1 MPDRAP
7 APPAAPA
14 PSLQPTRD
22 PRVTLDDLLEVVLNK
37 GAVLHLDLIIAV
49 ADIPLIG
56 VNVRAAIAGMETM
69 LEYGMLRQWD
79 EATRAWAER
88 SGGRGLGLR
97 DGERLIT
104 KMFGGHR
111 LTGEVYSAWRPGNVH
126 LTDRRLVVLRREPRE
141 ILWEAELAE
150 LESAALETER
160 AVGGEDRTRLR
171 VRLRDGGEALLS
183 AAEPERL
190 HRELLRQ
197 APGARPLAAADGNG
211 RGTAGPDAAEDGH
224 EGHLWYHEPRRGG
237 ALWRGGR
244 GRLDADGL
252 SWKSPVDARPALV
265 LRPGELL
272 GVRLEERDNPTGS
285 PYTLVLDTPGGEVA
299 LAADALPGWTGP
311 LHRMTAGGAGREAD
325 EAGQAGRDA
334 GRENGQSPERRR
346 DDGGPHR

>member
-7 APPAAPA
+7 AAPA
-14 PSLQPTRD
+14 VPAVPSLQPTRD

-88 SGGRGLGLR
+88 SGSRGLELR

-104 KMFGGHR
+104 RMFGGHR
-111 LTGEVYSAWRPGNVH
+111 LTGEVYSGWRPGSVH

-141 ILWEAELAE
+141 VLWEAELAE

-171 VRLRDGGEALLS
+171 LRLRDGGEALLS

-190 HRELLRQ
+190 HRELLEQ
-197 APGARPLAAADGNG
+197 TPGAKALAAADGG
-211 RGTAGPDAAEDGH
+211 GGGTAGPAGKDGH

-237 ALWRGGR
+237 AMWRGGR
-244 GRLDADGL
+244 GRLDAGGL

-265 LRPGELL
+265 LAPGDLL
-272 GVRLEERDNPTGS
+272 GVRLEERDNPAGS
-285 PYTLVLDTPGGEVA
+285 PYTLVLDTPGGEVV
-299 LAADALPGWTGP
+299 LAADALPDWTGP
-311 LHRMTAGGAGREAD
+311 LHRMAAGGT
-325 EAGQAGRDA
+325 GQEDG
-334 GRENGQSPERRR
+334 ESPERRR